1 MKVDRRPAFFIPL
14 IVHPKVVDTTE
25 QDKTALG
32 RKRVALKGD
41 KGRTGQIKTS

>member
-1 MKVDRRPAFFIPL
+1 MKVDWRPAFFIPL
-14 IVHPKVVDTTE
+14 IIHPKIVDTLG

-41 KGRTGQIKTS
+41 KGRIGQVKTF